1 MRRILPYLFLLLL
14 TATSCI
20 DNDTYDDNPQGNLE
34 ALWRILDEHY
44 CFFEEKG
51 VDWNAVHEKYAVRM
65 NAEMSESQ
73 QFEVMTQM
81 ISELRDGHVNLYTT
95 FNTGRYWS
103 WKEDYPTNFSD
114 TLLRR
119 YLRTDYLIAGG
130 TDYTILDD
138 NIGYLRYE
146 SFQQG
151 MSDANLDQ
159 VMLHMAGCNGLIID
173 VRGNGGGLM
182 THAERLAARFCN
194 AETTVGYL
202 RHKTG
207 RGHQDFSSLQEQIDP
222 PRQGPTLAER
232 GGGAHQ
238 PRCLLCRQRVCEVHE
253 LLPSRHHR
261 GRPDGRRCG
270 NAFLSRAAQRL
281 GRTLLG
287 LSDVRPRAAPYGGGY
302 SPRLLCLAERRRL
315 PPWTRHTH
323 RMGPKMA
330 LRGWKRGAGEGSP
343 ALNSINGHS
352 FLRRQ
357 NEK

>member
-14 TATSCI
+14 TATSCV
-20 DNDTYDDNPQGNLE
+20 DNDTYDNNPQGNLE

-51 VDWNAVHEKYAVRM
+51 VDWNAVREKYAVRM

-207 RGHQDFSSLQEQIDP
+207 RGHQDFSPLQEQTIRP
-222 PRQGPTLAER
+222 AKGLRWQKEVVVLTNRGVFSAANEFVKYMSCFPRVTIVGDQT
-232 GGGAHQ
+232 GGGAGM
-238 PRCLLCRQRVCEVHE
+238 PFSAELPNGWGVRFSACPMYDRERRPTEEGIAPDYYVSLSDEDFRRGRDTLIEWARKWLSKGGKGARERVRQR
-253 LLPSRHHR
+253 
-261 GRPDGRRCG
+261 
-270 NAFLSRAAQRL
+270 
-281 GRTLLG
+281 
-287 LSDVRPRAAPYGGGY
+287 
-302 SPRLLCLAERRRL
+302 
-315 PPWTRHTH
+315 
-323 RMGPKMA
+323 
-330 LRGWKRGAGEGSP
+330 
-343 ALNSINGHS
+343 
-352 FLRRQ
+352 
-357 NEK
+357 

>member
-1 MRRILPYLFLLLL
+1 MP
-14 TATSCI
+14 C
-20 DNDTYDDNPQGNLE
+20 
-34 ALWRILDEHY
+34 
-44 CFFEEKG
+44 K
-51 VDWNAVHEKYAVRM
+51 KYAVKM

-103 WKEDYPTNFSD
+103 WKEDYPTNLSD

-182 THAERLAARFCN
+182 THAERLAARCN

-207 RGHQDFSSLQEQIDP
+207 TRPPGLLVDAGAEDP
-222 PRQGPTLAER
+222 PRQGTTLAEG

-238 PRCLLCRQRVCEVHE
+238 PRSILCRQRVCEVHE
-253 LLPSRHHR
+253 LLPHVTIVGDRREEVRECLSRQSCPTAGAYASRPARCTTANGAPTEEGIAPDYYVSLSDEDFRR
-261 GRPDGRRCG
+261 GRDTLIEWARKW
-270 NAFLSRAAQRL
+270 LSEGGKGARERVRQR
-281 GRTLLG
+281 
-287 LSDVRPRAAPYGGGY
+287 
-302 SPRLLCLAERRRL
+302 
-315 PPWTRHTH
+315 
-323 RMGPKMA
+323 
-330 LRGWKRGAGEGSP
+330 
-343 ALNSINGHS
+343 
-352 FLRRQ
+352 
-357 NEK
+357 

>member
-14 TATSCI
+14 TATSCV

-182 THAERLAARFCN
+182 THAERLRRRASATRRPPWATCATRRDAATRTSRRCRSRGSAPPRDYAGRRRWWCSPT
-194 AETTVGYL
+194 AE
-202 RHKTG
+202 
-207 RGHQDFSSLQEQIDP
+207 SSLP
-222 PRQGPTLAER
+222 PTSL
-232 GGGAHQ
+232 
-238 PRCLLCRQRVCEVHE
+238 
-253 LLPSRHHR
+253 
-261 GRPDGRRCG
+261 
-270 NAFLSRAAQRL
+270 
-281 GRTLLG
+281 
-287 LSDVRPRAAPYGGGY
+287 
-302 SPRLLCLAERRRL
+302 
-315 PPWTRHTH
+315 
-323 RMGPKMA
+323 
-330 LRGWKRGAGEGSP
+330 
-343 ALNSINGHS
+343 
-352 FLRRQ
+352 
-357 NEK
+357 